1 LRILAFFQYTL
12 DGIGR
17 SIRQKMDQAWLT
29 LRLYEGTMD
38 LGISGKVAIVTG
50 GSQGIGKAI
59 ATQLAAEGV
68 LTVIAARNLA
78 ALQQVAAEIEGI
90 SKGEVLPVQAD
101 VTDVSA
107 VKKLVAN
114 TVGTFGGVDILVN
127 NAAGSGSGA
136 LSELTDKDWL
146 HHLDVKLVGYVRCAR
161 EVIPHMKRKGWGRI
175 VNIGGEAA
183 RGNGGYASGA
193 ANSAVVNFSK
203 KLSDEVAA
211 FGITVNAIHPGSTR
225 TRRREHAASR
235 KGITLD
241 ELVAEQIKRIP
252 IGRLIE
258 PDEIA
263 YTVLYLASAKATAI
277 TGQVLGVD
285 GGSTRGIYY

>member
-1 LRILAFFQYTL
+1 
-12 DGIGR
+12 
-17 SIRQKMDQAWLT
+17 M
-29 LRLYEGTMD
+29 E

-68 LTVIAARNLA
+68 RTVIAARKVANLKRA
-78 ALQQVAAEIEGI
+78 AAEIA
-90 SKGEVLPVQAD
+90 SATKGEVLPVQAD
-101 VTDVSA
+101 VANLDA
-107 VKKLVAN
+107 VKKLVAGA
-114 TVGTFGGVDILVN
+114 VSAFGGVDMLVN

-136 LSELTDKDWL
+136 LSELTDEDWL
-146 HHLDVKLVGYVRCAR
+146 RHLDVKLIGYVRCAR
-161 EVIPHMKRKGWGRI
+161 EVIPYMKQKNWGRI

-183 RGNGGYASGA
+183 RGSGGYASGA

-211 FGITVNAIHPGSTR
+211 YGITVNAIHPGSTR
-225 TRRREHAASR
+225 TQRREHAAAR
-235 KGITLD
+235 KGMALD
-241 ELVAEQIKRIP
+241 ELVREQIKRIP

-258 PDEIA
+258 PEDIA
-263 YTVLYLASAKATAI
+263 YTVLYLVSAKAAAV

>member
-1 LRILAFFQYTL
+1 
-12 DGIGR
+12 
-17 SIRQKMDQAWLT
+17 M
-29 LRLYEGTMD
+29 E

-59 ATQLAAEGV
+59 AIQLAAEGV
-68 LTVIAARNLA
+68 RTVIAARKVENLKRA
-78 ALQQVAAEIEGI
+78 AAEIA
-90 SKGEVLPVQAD
+90 SATKGEVLPVQAD
-101 VTDVSA
+101 VANLDA
-107 VKKLVAN
+107 VKKLVAGA
-114 TVGTFGGVDILVN
+114 VSAFGGVDILVN

-136 LSELTDKDWL
+136 LSELTDEDWL
-146 HHLDVKLVGYVRCAR
+146 RHLDVKLIGYVRCAR
-161 EVIPHMKRKGWGRI
+161 EVIPHMKQKNWGRI

-183 RGNGGYASGA
+183 RGSGGYASGA

-211 FGITVNAIHPGSTR
+211 YGITVNAIHPGTTR
-225 TRRREHAASR
+225 TQRREHAAAR
-235 KGITLD
+235 KGMTLD
-241 ELVAEQIKRIP
+241 ELVREQIKRIP

-258 PDEIA
+258 PEEIA
-263 YTVLYLASAKATAI
+263 YTVLYLVSAKAAAV

>member
-1 LRILAFFQYTL
+1 
-12 DGIGR
+12 
-17 SIRQKMDQAWLT
+17 
-29 LRLYEGTMD
+29 MD
-38 LGISGKVAIVTG
+38 LGIGGKVAIVTG

-59 ATQLAAEGV
+59 ATQLASEGV
-68 LTVIAARNLA
+68 RTVISARNFENLRHA
-78 ALQQVAAEIEGI
+78 AAAIA
-90 SKGEVLPVQAD
+90 STTQGEVLPLEAD
-101 VTDVSA
+101 VTRVDQ
-107 VKKLVAN
+107 VKKLVAD
-114 TVGTFGGVDILVN
+114 TVNAFGGVDILIN

-136 LSELTDKDWL
+136 FAELTDADWL
-146 HHLDVKLVGYVRCAR
+146 HHFNVKLVGYVRCAR
-161 EVIPHMKRKGWGRI
+161 EVMVHMKERRWGRI

-193 ANSAVVNFSK
+193 ANSAVVNFTK
-203 KLSDEVAA
+203 KLSDELAE

-225 TRRREHAASR
+225 TARREHAAAR

-241 ELVAEQIKRIP
+241 ELVREQIKRIP

-258 PDEIA
+258 PEEIA
-263 YTVLYLASAKATAI
+263 STVLYFVSTRAAAI

>member
-1 LRILAFFQYTL
+1 
-12 DGIGR
+12 
-17 SIRQKMDQAWLT
+17 M
-29 LRLYEGTMD
+29 E

-68 LTVIAARNLA
+68 RTVIAARKVENLKRA
-78 ALQQVAAEIEGI
+78 AAEIA
-90 SKGEVLPVQAD
+90 SATKGEVLPVQAD
-101 VTDVSA
+101 VANLDA
-107 VKKLVAN
+107 VKKLVAGA
-114 TVGTFGGVDILVN
+114 VSAFGGVDILVN

-136 LSELTDKDWL
+136 LSELTDEDWL
-146 HHLDVKLVGYVRCAR
+146 RHLDVKLIGYVRCAR
-161 EVIPHMKRKGWGRI
+161 EVIPHMKQKNWGRI

-183 RGNGGYASGA
+183 RGSGGYASGA

-211 FGITVNAIHPGSTR
+211 YGITVNAIHPGSTR
-225 TRRREHAASR
+225 TQRREHAAAR
-235 KGITLD
+235 KGVTLD
-241 ELVAEQIKRIP
+241 ELVREQIKRIP

-258 PDEIA
+258 PEEIA
-263 YTVLYLASAKATAI
+263 YTVLYLVSAKAAAV

>member
-1 LRILAFFQYTL
+1 
-12 DGIGR
+12 
-17 SIRQKMDQAWLT
+17 M
-29 LRLYEGTMD
+29 E

-68 LTVIAARNLA
+68 RTVIAARKVENLKRA
-78 ALQQVAAEIEGI
+78 AAEIA
-90 SKGEVLPVQAD
+90 SATKGEVLPVQAD
-101 VTDVSA
+101 VANLDA
-107 VKKLVAN
+107 VKKLVAGA
-114 TVGTFGGVDILVN
+114 VSAFGGVDILVN

-136 LSELTDKDWL
+136 LSELTDEDWL
-146 HHLDVKLVGYVRCAR
+146 RHLDVKLIGYVRCAR
-161 EVIPHMKRKGWGRI
+161 EVIPHMKQKNWGRI

-183 RGNGGYASGA
+183 RGSGGYASGA

-211 FGITVNAIHPGSTR
+211 YGITVNAIHPGTTR
-225 TRRREHAASR
+225 TQRREHAAAR
-235 KGITLD
+235 KGVTLD
-241 ELVAEQIKRIP
+241 ELVREQIKRIP

-258 PDEIA
+258 PEEIA
-263 YTVLYLASAKATAI
+263 YTVLYLVSAKAAAV

>member
-1 LRILAFFQYTL
+1 
-12 DGIGR
+12 
-17 SIRQKMDQAWLT
+17 
-29 LRLYEGTMD
+29 MD
-38 LGISGKVAIVTG
+38 LGIGGKIAIVTG

-68 LTVIAARNLA
+68 RTVISARNFEN
-78 ALQQVAAEIEGI
+78 LQHAAAEIA
-90 SKGEVLPVQAD
+90 STTKGEVLPLQAD
-101 VTDVSA
+101 VTRIDQ
-107 VKKLVAN
+107 VKKLVAD
-114 TVGTFGGVDILVN
+114 TVNAFGGVDILIN

-136 LSELTDKDWL
+136 FVELTDADWL
-146 HHLDVKLVGYVRCAR
+146 HHFNVKLVGYVRCAR
-161 EVIPHMKRKGWGRI
+161 EAMPHMKQKRWGRI

-183 RGNGGYASGA
+183 RGSGGYASGA
-193 ANSAVVNFSK
+193 ANSAVVNFTK
-203 KLSDEVAA
+203 KLSDELAA

-225 TRRREHAASR
+225 TARREHAAAR

-241 ELVAEQIKRIP
+241 ELVREQIKRIP

-258 PDEIA
+258 PEEIA
-263 YTVLYLASAKATAI
+263 STVLYFVSTRAAAI